1 MAKRRRRGRRS
12 PPRGE
17 RQGAQRL
24 ALRVMRLGAPVP
36 YLAGAVR
43 EAFDS
48 WLAAA
53 VSRHTRDLE
62 FREVRKGAQA
72 LSSLYVERREGV
84 DLAARAIEG
93 RGKRAAVATYYA
105 PLHFLTVYHALSQ
118 IGVNRLGPVSEL
130 YDLGCGTGAASA
142 AVAQALGGAPRV
154 VGVDRSGFL
163 LAEARRTWTA
173 FGLPA
178 GARRGRLPGAA
189 PRPVAGHLWVLGWA
203 VNEMDE
209 RAQADLLALLLRALE
224 GGVRLLVFEPL
235 AGPATPCWP
244 AWARA
249 LAARG
254 VLEGAPKVRVALP
267 EWLALLDRA
276 AGLDHRVL
284 GARLLA
290 GPLADAP
297 PAS

>member
-1 MAKRRRRGRRS
+1 MVKRRRRGRRS

-17 RQGAQRL
+17 R
-24 ALRVMRLGAPVP
+24 LGAPVP
-36 YLAGAVR
+36 YIAGGVR
-43 EAFDS
+43 AAFDS
-48 WLAAA
+48 WLAATVA
-53 VSRHTRDLE
+53 RHTRDLE
-62 FREVRKGAQA
+62 FREIRKGAQA

-105 PLHFLTVYHALSQ
+105 PLHFLTVHHALSQ
-118 IGVNRLGPVSEL
+118 IGVDRLGPVSEL
-130 YDLGCGTGAASA
+130 YDLGCGTGAAGA
-142 AVAQALGGAPRV
+142 AVALALGGSPRI

-163 LAEARRTWTA
+163 LAEARRTWAA

-203 VNEMDE
+203 VNEMEE

-254 VLEGAPKVRVALP
+254 VQEATAKVRVELP

-290 GPLADAP
+290 GPLGAAP
-297 PAS
+297 PAP